1 MWVFDLE
8 LSRAALLEHTTT
20 KVRLWDKLLLILMA
34 LLVCLAVLASGL
46 FALANH
52 VNSAW
57 FFVAWNSI
65 VMVPVFIRDFHTQ
78 LRKPLFVAFL
88 VAWAVAHGFLI
99 LSLLRWGI
107 GFAYWPLF
115 MLLEGTVG
123 LLVANHLFDIRP
135 AAE

>member
-1 MWVFDLE
+1 MGNWQGLTALE
-8 LSRAALLEHTTT
+8 QTTI
-20 KVRLWDKLLLILMA
+20 KGRLWDRVLLILLA
-34 LLVCLAVLASGL
+34 LLVCVVGVSSGL
-46 FALANH
+46 LALANH

-65 VMVPVFIRDFHTQ
+65 VMVPVFIRDFRTQ

-99 LSLLRWGI
+99 LGLMRWGI
-107 GFAYWPLF
+107 GFVYGPLF

-135 AAE
+135 AVE

>member
-1 MWVFDLE
+1 MDAQPVGGSTILE
-8 LSRAALLEHTTT
+8 QTTI
-20 KVRLWDKLLLILMA
+20 KCRFWDRVLLILLA
-34 LLVCLAVLASGL
+34 LLVCVVAVSSGL
-46 FALANH
+46 LALKKH

-65 VMVPVFIRDFHTQ
+65 VMIPVFIRDFRTQ
-78 LRKPLFVAFL
+78 LRRPLFVAFL
-88 VAWAVAHGFLI
+88 VAWGVAHGFLI
-99 LSLLRWGI
+99 LGLMHWGI
-107 GFAYWPLF
+107 GFVYWPLF